1 MELRLLIAAMVLW
14 AGLAGSS
21 SAAVAVIADTS
32 AASCSQAA
40 LEKRADDASLQ
51 FCNEA
56 IDQGALN
63 RGDLTRTYV
72 NRGAVLMNRHDY
84 AAARADLERALK
96 LDPSVGDAWMNRGA
110 IEIIERHFADGIVD
124 TTKGLE
130 LGVSEP
136 AKAYFNRAVAYE
148 GIDDEKS
155 AYLDY
160 QQALVL
166 KPDWEAPKREL
177 LRFTVSRR
185 PPPIPPGAGA
195 QGASAS
201 PG

>member
-1 MELRLLIAAMVLW
+1 MRARVLIGGLVLW
-14 AGLAGSS
+14 VGLAGSACAS
-21 SAAVAVIADTS
+21 VAVIADNS
-32 AASCSQAA
+32 AANCSRAA
-40 LEKRADDASLQ
+40 LEKRADDASLRS
-51 FCNEA
+51 CDEA

-63 RGDLTRTYV
+63 RDDLTRTYV

-84 AAARADLERALK
+84 DAARADLERAIQ

-110 IEIIERHFADGIVD
+110 IAIIEHRYADGIAD
-124 TTKGLE
+124 TTKGLA
-130 LGVSEP
+130 LGVSDP

-166 KPDWEAPKREL
+166 KPDWEAPKHEL
-177 LRFTVSRR
+177 LRFSVTRR
-185 PPPIPPGAGA
+185 PAAPG
-195 QGASAS
+195 
-201 PG
+201 

>member
-1 MELRLLIAAMVLW
+1 MAVRPLICALALLAVP
-14 AGLAGSS
+14 AGSAF
-21 SAAVAVIADTS
+21 AAVAVIGDTS
-32 AASCSQAA
+32 AASCSRAA

-51 FCNEA
+51 FCNDA
-56 IDQGALN
+56 LGQGVLS
-63 RGDLTRTYV
+63 RDDLIRTYV

-84 AAARADLERALK
+84 DAARADLDRAIQ
-96 LDPSVGDAWMNRGA
+96 LDPLVGDAWMNRGA
-110 IEIIERHFADGIVD
+110 IDIIEHRYADGIAD
-124 TTKGLE
+124 TTKGLA

-148 GIDDEKS
+148 GIDDERS

-166 KPDWEAPKREL
+166 KPDWEAPKHEL

-185 PPPIPPGAGA
+185 
-195 QGASAS
+195 
-201 PG
+201 

>member
-1 MELRLLIAAMVLW
+1 MEVRSLLGAIALW
-14 AGLAGSS
+14 AGLAGAASAAVVVIADS
-21 SAAVAVIADTS
+21 SAAN
-32 AASCSQAA
+32 CSRAA

-51 FCNEA
+51 FCNDA
-56 IDQGALN
+56 IGLGGLN
-63 RGDLTRTYV
+63 RDDLTRTYV

-84 AAARADLERALK
+84 DAARADLEHVIQ
-96 LDPSVGDAWMNRGA
+96 LDPTVGDAWMDRGA
-110 IEIIERHFADGIVD
+110 INIIERHYAEGIAD
-124 TTKGLE
+124 TTKGLA

-160 QQALVL
+160 QQALAL

-177 LRFTVSRR
+177 LRFTVTQR
-185 PPPIPPGAGA
+185 
-195 QGASAS
+195 
-201 PG
+201 

>member
-1 MELRLLIAAMVLW
+1 MGVRLLIGAIALW
-14 AGLAGSS
+14 AGLAGPAG
-21 SAAVAVIADTS
+21 AAVAVIADTS
-32 AASCSQAA
+32 AANCSRAA
-40 LEKRADDASLQ
+40 LAERADEASLQ

-63 RGDLTRTYV
+63 KDDLTRTYV

-84 AAARADLERALK
+84 HAARADVERAIQ
-96 LDPSVGDAWMNRGA
+96 LDPSVGDAWMDRGA
-110 IEIIERHFADGIVD
+110 IDIIEHRYADGIAD
-124 TTKGLE
+124 TTKGLA

-166 KPDWEAPKREL
+166 KPGWEAPKHEL
-177 LRFTVSRR
+177 LRFTVTTR
-185 PPPIPPGAGA
+185 
-195 QGASAS
+195 
-201 PG
+201 

>member
-1 MELRLLIAAMVLW
+1 MGVRQLIGAIALW
-14 AGLAGSS
+14 VGLAGSA
-21 SAAVAVIADTS
+21 SAAVTVIADNS
-32 AASCSQAA
+32 AADCSKAA

-51 FCNEA
+51 FCNQA

-63 RGDLTRTYV
+63 RDDLTRTYV

-84 AAARADLERALK
+84 DAARADLERAIQ
-96 LDPSVGDAWMNRGA
+96 LDPSIGDAWMNRGA
-110 IEIIERHFADGIVD
+110 INIIAHRYAEGIAD
-124 TTKGLE
+124 TTKGLA

-148 GIDDEKS
+148 GVDDERS

-177 LRFTVSRR
+177 LRFTVTRR
-185 PPPIPPGAGA
+185 SVPPESVPPS
-195 QGASAS
+195 SAKS
-201 PG
+201 G

>member
-1 MELRLLIAAMVLW
+1 MGVRQLIGAIALW
-14 AGLAGSS
+14 VGLAGSA
-21 SAAVAVIADTS
+21 SAAVTVIADNS
-32 AASCSQAA
+32 AADCSKAA

-51 FCNEA
+51 FCNQA

-63 RGDLTRTYV
+63 RDDLTRTYV
-72 NRGAVLMNRHDY
+72 NRGAVLMNRRDY
-84 AAARADLERALK
+84 DAARADLDRAIR

-110 IEIIERHFADGIVD
+110 VDIIEHRYAEGIAD
-124 TTKGLE
+124 TTKGLA

-148 GIDDEKS
+148 GIDDERS

-166 KPDWEAPKREL
+166 KPDWEAPKHEL

-185 PPPIPPGAGA
+185 
-195 QGASAS
+195 
-201 PG
+201 